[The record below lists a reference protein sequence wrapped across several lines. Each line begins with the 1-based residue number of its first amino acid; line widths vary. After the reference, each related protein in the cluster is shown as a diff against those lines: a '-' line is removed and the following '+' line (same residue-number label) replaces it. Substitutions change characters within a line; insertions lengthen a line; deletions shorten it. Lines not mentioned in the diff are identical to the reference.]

1 MSAIE
6 RAVEIAGSQQRLAD
20 AIGVTQSQISH
31 WINGQPVHHNH
42 YQSIELATGVTA
54 HELLADELAKVKPR
68 KKVRR
73 IAAV

>member
-1 MSAIE
+1 MSAIA
-6 RAVEIAGSQQRLAD
+6 RAVEIAGGQQKLAD

-31 WINGQPVHHNH
+31 WINGQNVHHTH
-42 YQSIELATGVTA
+42 YLAIETATGVTV

-73 IAAV
+73 IVSA

>member
-6 RAVEIAGSQQRLAD
+6 RAVKVAGSQQRLAD

-31 WINGQPVHHNH
+31 WINGETVHHNH
-42 YQSIELATGVTA
+42 YAAIEIATGVTA

-73 IAAV
+73 IVAA